1 MIPPS
6 LPADLKAALEQ
17 KLHGLPRAD
26 TAARAERISLT
37 YRGGGTSAPITSEA
51 DALAYAGARMPA
63 TYAAVIAC
71 LNAMA
76 AIRPGFAPTTL
87 LDVGAGPGTAS
98 WAAAQAFETLQRFTL
113 LDANPALRK
122 LALHLAEAT
131 RLPAID
137 YRLGDAGKALADA
150 PEAALVIA
158 SYVINELGDAARA
171 TFADTLW
178 RKTTDTLLV
187 VEPGTPA
194 GYQRILDLRDR
205 LIAQGARVIAPC
217 PHDAACP
224 VAAPDWCHFVQRL
237 PRSKLHLQLKAADVP
252 FEDEKFS
259 YVALTRAALPER
271 PARVLTQPEQT
282 KVAITAKLCTPA
294 GKLEFAVAPRRD
306 KPAYARFR
314 RLDWG
319 DTIEAQAD

>member
-6 LPADLKAALEQ
+6 LPAELRAALEQ
-17 KLHGLPRAD
+17 KLHGLARAD
-26 TAARAERISLT
+26 AAARAERISLT

-71 LNAMA
+71 LNALI
-76 AIRPGFAPTTL
+76 AIRPDCAPTTL

-98 WAAAQAFETLQRFTL
+98 WAAVQAFETLQRFTL
-113 LDANPALRK
+113 LDANPALRN
-122 LALHLAEAT
+122 LALQLAETT

-158 SYVINELGDAARA
+158 SYVINELSDATRA
-171 TFADTLW
+171 TFADALW

-194 GYQRILDLRDR
+194 GYTRIVALRDR

-217 PHDAACP
+217 PHEAACP
-224 VAAPDWCHFVQRL
+224 LTAPDWCHFVQRL

-259 YVALTRAALPER
+259 YVALTRAALPDR
-271 PARVLTQPEQT
+271 PARVLAQPEQT
-282 KVAITAKLCTPA
+282 KAAITAKLCTPA
-294 GKLEFAVAPRRD
+294 GKLELAVAPRRD

-319 DTIEAQAD
+319 DTVD

>member
-1 MIPPS
+1 MSGMIPPS
-6 LPADLKAALEQ
+6 LPAELRAALEQ
-17 KLHGLPRAD
+17 KLYGLARAD

-71 LNAMA
+71 LNALCA
-76 AIRPGFAPTTL
+76 VRPDFAPATL

-113 LDANPALRK
+113 LDANPALRN
-122 LALHLAEAT
+122 LALQLTEVTH
-131 RLPAID
+131 LPAID

-158 SYVINELGDAARA
+158 SYVINELSDTARA
-171 TFADTLW
+171 TFADALW

-194 GYQRILDLRDR
+194 GYARIVALRDR

-217 PHDAACP
+217 PHEAACP
-224 VAAPDWCHFVQRL
+224 LTAPDWCHFVQRL

-259 YVALTRAALPER
+259 YVALTRAALPQR
-271 PARVLTQPEQT
+271 PARVLAQPEQT
-282 KVAITAKLCTPA
+282 KAAITAKLCTPA
-294 GKLEFAVAPRRD
+294 GKLELAVAPRRD

-319 DTIEAQAD
+319 DTVD

>member
-6 LPADLKAALEQ
+6 LPAELKTALEQ
-17 KLHGLPRAD
+17 KLHGLTRAD

-71 LNAMA
+71 LNALT
-76 AIRPGFAPTTL
+76 AIRPDFAPATL

-98 WAAAQAFETLQRFTL
+98 WAAAQAFDTLQRFTL
-113 LDANPALRK
+113 LDANPALRN
-122 LALHLAEAT
+122 LALQLAETT

-158 SYVINELGDAARA
+158 SYVINELSDAARV
-171 TFADTLW
+171 TFADALW

-205 LIAQGARVIAPC
+205 LTAQGARVIAPC
-217 PHDAACP
+217 PHEATCP
-224 VAAPDWCHFVQRL
+224 LTAPDWCHFVQRL

-271 PARVLTQPEQT
+271 PARVLAQPEQT
-282 KVAITAKLCTPA
+282 KAAITAKLCTPA
-294 GKLEFAVAPRRD
+294 GKLELAVAPRRN

-319 DTIEAQAD
+319 DTVD

>member
-6 LPADLKAALEQ
+6 LPAELKAALEQ
-17 KLHGLPRAD
+17 LLHGTQRAD
-26 TAARAERISLT
+26 AAVRAERISLT

-63 TYAAVIAC
+63 TYAAVGAC
-71 LNAMA
+71 LNALT
-76 AIRPGFAPTTL
+76 AIRPDFAPTTL
-87 LDVGAGPGTAS
+87 LDVGSGPGTAS
-98 WAAAQAFETLQRFTL
+98 WAAAQAFETLQSFTL

-122 LALHLAEAT
+122 LALQLGEAT

-137 YRLGDAGKALADA
+137 YRLGDAGKTLSDA
-150 PEAALVIA
+150 PAAALVIA

-171 TFADTLW
+171 SFADALW
-178 RKTTDTLLV
+178 RKTADTLLV

-217 PHDAACP
+217 PHETACP
-224 VAAPDWCHFVQRL
+224 LTAPDWCHFVQRL
-237 PRSKLHLQLKAADVP
+237 PRSKLHLQLKSADVP

-259 YVALTRAALPER
+259 YVALTRASLPER
-271 PARVLTQPEQT
+271 PARVLAQPEQT
-282 KVAITAKLCTPA
+282 KAAITAKLCTPA
-294 GKLEFAVAPRRD
+294 GQLELAVAPRRD

-314 RLDWG
+314 RLAWG
-319 DTIEAQAD
+319 DTLD

>member
-1 MIPPS
+1 MSGMIPPS
-6 LPADLKAALEQ
+6 LPAELKAALEQ
-17 KLHGLPRAD
+17 KLHGLARAD

-63 TYAAVIAC
+63 TYAAVTAC
-71 LNAMA
+71 LNALS
-76 AIRPGFAPTTL
+76 AIRPDFAPTTL

-98 WAAAQAFETLQRFTL
+98 WAAAQAFDTLQRFTL
-113 LDANPALRK
+113 LDANPALRN
-122 LALHLAEAT
+122 LALQLAEAT

-137 YRLGDAGKALADA
+137 YRLSDAGKALADA

-158 SYVINELGDAARA
+158 SYVINELSDAARV
-171 TFADTLW
+171 TFADALW

-205 LIAQGARVIAPC
+205 LTAQGARVIAPC
-217 PHDAACP
+217 PHEAACP
-224 VAAPDWCHFVQRL
+224 LTAPDWCHFVQRL

-271 PARVLTQPEQT
+271 PARVLAQPEQT
-282 KVAITAKLCTPA
+282 KAAITAKLCTPA
-294 GKLEFAVAPRRD
+294 GKLELAVAPRRD

-319 DTIEAQAD
+319 DTVD